1 MRLRPP
7 RYDNFFLGILLI
19 NLSKFLVNFCEYI
32 LKIALSR
39 SIFQPKMHQIVF
51 SGRTRW
57 GSLQHSSRPPSW
69 IKGSLLLREWD
80 GKCDK
85 LSFFIV
91 LLQYCSVFFVENL
104 DFLVWIIS
112 VVVEIPALVLK

>member
-1 MRLRPP
+1 
-7 RYDNFFLGILLI
+7 
-19 NLSKFLVNFCEYI
+19 
-32 LKIALSR
+32 
-39 SIFQPKMHQIVF
+39 MHQIVF
-51 SGRTRW
+51 GGRTRW

-85 LSFFIV
+85 LSF
-91 LLQYCSVFFVENL
+91 LLFYFSIAQFFFENL